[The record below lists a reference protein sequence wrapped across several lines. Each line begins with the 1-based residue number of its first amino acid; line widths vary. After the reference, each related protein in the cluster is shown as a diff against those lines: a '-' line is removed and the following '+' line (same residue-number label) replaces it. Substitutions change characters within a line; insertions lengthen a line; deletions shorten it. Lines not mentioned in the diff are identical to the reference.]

1 MYSNQVC
8 RAEQEEYQAEGI
20 KWTSIPF
27 FNNRIVCEL
36 LDGARPAGVFRIL
49 DDTVKTMHGTKAKLD
64 VDLKFM
70 DTCQQIHG
78 SHA

>member
-1 MYSNQVC
+1 MYSLTC
-8 RAEQEEYQAEGI
+8 YRAEQEEYQAEGI

-49 DDTVKTMHGTKAKLD
+49 DDTVKVCLIDRVIVTILD
-64 VDLKFM
+64 DAWNQREIR
-70 DTCQQIHG
+70 C
-78 SHA
+78 